1 MEGFI
6 SGLLGGLAGGTADA
20 MWEQHQQQVQQDLAD
35 RQIQLDFIKEAMAS
49 PNFRPEFLPV
59 AFQQM
64 QQILN
69 AKPGSKGNKGKR
81 EGAMK
86 DFTGMIQP
94 SAVSPERMKQVDP
107 TGRRNRYQQEVQQT
121 GTSPRGFSAIP
132 GIDPMF
138 NTPQEAASE
147 KFQQQKPGF
156 EFQLEKQRLNQELML
171 QRQLEVQNQIANR
184 QKMHDE
190 RIAEAKASQNI
201 NATATALKAANPEL
215 TDVDAQKQAGEM
227 IIQVQKDKHQDMEMR
242 WRNVESQVA
251 TRKANVANATRLADS
266 MISHRKF
273 IEQVTPLKLAIA
285 TADRDV
291 SAAESRVRSLMLH
304 RATLLQAA
312 TAATDEKIKANVAE
326 QVKQLDA
333 EIESAYQAHQ
343 NAVDSIQNN
352 ANQID
357 QLSGRQMTPVPSAKG
372 KTITRD
378 AYNKLVTDHGQAATD
393 TLLKQRG
400 VTVQD

>member
-1 MEGFI
+1 MAMEGFL

-64 QQILN
+64 QQILS

-81 EGAMK
+81 EGAMGGFIGK
-86 DFTGMIQP
+86 MAPQP
-94 SAVSPERMKQVDP
+94 SAAQVKAVDP
-107 TGRRNRYQQEVQQT
+107 TGRRDRYQQEVQQT

-156 EFQLEKQRLNQELML
+156 EFQLEKQRLNQEAML

-201 NATATALKAANPEL
+201 NATAAALKAANPEL

-227 IIQVQKDKHQDMEMR
+227 VIQVQKDKHQNMEMR

-291 SAAESRVRSLMLH
+291 SAAESRVRSLMLR

-357 QLSGRQMTPVPSAKG
+357 QLSGRQMTPVPSSVDSAMKKYADKYFNGDIEKAK
-372 KTITRD
+372 
-378 AYNKLVTDHGQAATD
+378 AYAASHP
-393 TLLKQRG
+393 
-400 VTVQD
+400 

>member
-1 MEGFI
+1 MPADGFI
-6 SGLLGGLAGGTADA
+6 EGILGGLAGGTADA
-20 MWEQHQQQVQQDLAD
+20 MWEAHQQQVQQDLED
-35 RQIQLDFIKEAMAS
+35 RRVQLDFIKEAMAS
-49 PNFRPEFLPV
+49 PNFRPEFLPI

-81 EGAMK
+81 EGAMGGFIGK
-86 DFTGMIQP
+86 MAP
-94 SAVSPERMKQVDP
+94 KPSPEQVKAVDP
-107 TGRRNRYQQEVQQT
+107 TGRRDRYQQEVQQT

-138 NTPQEAASE
+138 NTPLEAASE

-156 EFQLEKQRLNQELML
+156 EFQLEKQRLNQEAIM
-171 QRQLEVQNQIANR
+171 QRQMEVQNQMANR

-190 RIAEAKASQNI
+190 RIAEAKASQSV
-201 NATATALKAANPEL
+201 NATAAALKAANPEL

-227 IIQVQKDKHQDMEMR
+227 VLQVQKDKHQDMEMR

-251 TRKANVANATRLADS
+251 TRKANVTNATRLADS

-291 SAAESRVRSLMLH
+291 SAAESRVRSLMLR

-312 TAATDEKIKANVAE
+312 TAATDEKIKASVAE

-357 QLSGRQMTPVPSAKG
+357 QLSGRQMTPVPSSKP
-372 KTITRD
+372 KS
-378 AYNKLVTDHGQAATD
+378 KAASD
-393 TLLKQRG
+393 PMGIR
-400 VTVQD
+400 